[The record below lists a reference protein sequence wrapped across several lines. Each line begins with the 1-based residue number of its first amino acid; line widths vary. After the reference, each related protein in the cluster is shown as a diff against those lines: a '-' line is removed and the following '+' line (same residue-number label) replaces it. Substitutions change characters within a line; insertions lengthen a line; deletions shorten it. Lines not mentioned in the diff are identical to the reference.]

1 MNAPSYGWLGNA
13 MRLNRYLE
21 KTGWKKIEAPVM
33 LFSAGKD
40 NLVSN
45 AAQER
50 FVRKLNKNRPES
62 AELVKFPESKH
73 EIFNAENTI
82 AEEYW
87 KKVFDFFE
95 L

>member
-1 MNAPSYGWLGNA
+1 

-50 FVRKLNKNRPES
+50 LC
-62 AELVKFPESKH
+62 
-73 EIFNAENTI
+73 EN
-82 AEEYW
+82 
-87 KKVFDFFE
+87 
-95 L
+95 